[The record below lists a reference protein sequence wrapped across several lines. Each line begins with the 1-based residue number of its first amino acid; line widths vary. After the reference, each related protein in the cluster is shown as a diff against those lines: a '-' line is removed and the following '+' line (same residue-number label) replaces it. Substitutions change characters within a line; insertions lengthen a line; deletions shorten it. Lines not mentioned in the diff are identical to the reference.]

1 MRIVAI
7 LSSVVL
13 AIGALVAIPTDAVA
27 GTCKT
32 GYVWV
37 STAKNESSGNN
48 AKLWYGKKKSEGYCK
63 KIAKD
68 EVKVKAAIGR
78 NGTTSDSRRFCLLQ
92 GVTKEER
99 DGSFLTINGDRWLL
113 CPTTPTGAVTPSL
126 DVAAV
131 ARSLVVRLQLPSA
144 KPIFGPDPNNNEWKM
159 LAVGFPVWLTTAG
172 PRHRATT
179 ASAAGLTFRLSAD
192 LVSTRFSMGDGS
204 TLTCSSMTTYS
215 SSVKAGSSSPTCGHT
230 YTTPSLPKG
239 SYTVTATPNW
249 MINWSVDGISGR
261 FPMSYSDSAQLPI
274 GELQALNR

>member
-1 MRIVAI
+1 MLRRAAVA
-7 LSSVVL
+7 LFVLGVL
-13 AIGALVAIPTDAVA
+13 AAMAPATVAEAAMCPKGKHWVKTAV
-27 GTCKT
+27 T
-32 GYVWV
+32 
-37 STAKNESSGNN
+37 SSG
-48 AKLWYGKKKSEGYCK
+48 AKISGLYRKSQGYCK
-63 KIAKD
+63 TNKSTVKD
-68 EVKVKAAIGR
+68 SDRGLADGSPAP
-78 NGTTSDSRRFCLLQ
+78 SDSRRFCLLQ

-131 ARSLVVRLQLPSA
+131 ARSLVVRLQLPPA

-230 YTTPSLPKG
+230 YTKPSLPKG